1 MKIFN
6 TAVFALEESIIRS
19 GYPMLT
25 EIPDDIYKWSAFKDD
40 EELREY
46 VVDSEEFNKHVKRAV
61 KLANAGAGHS
71 NWLKG
76 VIVQMDVE
84 APQYVWMQIERYQF
98 FTIISSQSKMH
109 RLTRMNLGGG
119 FLDGCYS
126 SGAKENAELFISLYK
141 KGNCDMEDMLNNVPM
156 GLELTAGISTN
167 YMCLKNMYHQ
177 RKHHRLKFWTDVF
190 VDWCKT
196 LPMSRELI
204 MSE

>member
-6 TAVFALEESIIRS
+6 TAVYGLEESIIRS

-25 EIPDDIYKWSAFKDD
+25 EID
-40 EELREY
+40 EDL
-46 VVDSEEFNKHVKRAV
+46 DSQCDCVGNNHIKRAI
-61 KLANAGAGHS
+61 KLANAWAGHS
-71 NWLKG
+71 NFLKG
-76 VIVQMDVE
+76 IIVQMDVE

-141 KGNCDMEDMLNNVPM
+141 KGNCDMEDMLDNVPM
-156 GLELTAGISTN
+156 GLELTAGISTS

-177 RKHHRLKFWTDVF
+177 RKQHRLKFWTEIFCPWVES
-190 VDWCKT
+190 
-196 LPMSRELI
+196 LPMAKELI
-204 MSE
+204 CGNA